1 MLIFWAVEEQG
12 RGVQVF
18 IDALDV
24 LVEDYAAPARGV
36 RIIKTLLQRLRG
48 LKGAYLSAVLCPV

>member
-1 MLIFWAVEEQG
+1 
-12 RGVQVF
+12 VF

-24 LVEDYAAPARGV
+24 LVEDYAAPTRGV

-48 LKGAYLSAVLCPV
+48 LKGVYLSPVLYMMYVDKLT